1 MQQPRGGAGHGCTR
15 CGLAR
20 LRFDLPSESSRHFP
34 TSICV
39 ALALDMV
46 ARFFLLATAFCAA
59 GAFHGAPVITT
70 HRRAANAAMMGGKNA
85 KVGLFSPLVYGAKAA
100 LGEQELLQLRAKVI
114 SEHSKVIGKFVDTH
128 ESPFGQLALK
138 TLFEAADT
146 DGSGDLDKKEVEAA
160 LKALGFSV
168 EEKTVDGIVG
178 RADVDDNDVIDFEE
192 FCKDAPKTLRMQLIK
207 LAKQNG
213 NDLGFLV

>member
-1 MQQPRGGAGHGCTR
+1 MG
-15 CGLAR
+15 
-20 LRFDLPSESSRHFP
+20 

-59 GAFHGAPVITT
+59 GAYHGAPVITT

-100 LGEQELLQLRAKVI
+100 LGEQELLQLR
-114 SEHSKVIGKFVDTH
+114 SKVIGKFVDTH

-192 FCKDAPKTLRMQLIK
+192 FCKDAPKTLRMQLSSWPS
-207 LAKQNG
+207 
-213 NDLGFLV
+213 